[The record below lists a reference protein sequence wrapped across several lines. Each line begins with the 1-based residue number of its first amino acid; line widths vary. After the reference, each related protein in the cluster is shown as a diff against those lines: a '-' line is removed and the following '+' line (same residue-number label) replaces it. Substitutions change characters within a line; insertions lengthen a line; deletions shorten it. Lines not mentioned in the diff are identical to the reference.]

1 LLQAQYDT
9 SPEKRLVGRPFHGFE
24 RGTAM
29 FKKSA
34 RIAGVSGA
42 GALAICAAI
51 AGANLLGVAHADPV
65 GPAACVTPDGSP
77 CAPAPAGCVNP
88 DNSLPCSS
96 SLPDVNAAIR
106 RELQQ
111 ILPGLLGR

>member
-1 LLQAQYDT
+1 
-9 SPEKRLVGRPFHGFE
+9 
-24 RGTAM
+24 M

-65 GPAACVTPDGSP
+65 GPAACVIPD
-77 CAPAPAGCVNP
+77 
-88 DNSLPCSS
+88 
-96 SLPDVNAAIR
+96 
-106 RELQQ
+106 
-111 ILPGLLGR
+111 

>member
-1 LLQAQYDT
+1 
-9 SPEKRLVGRPFHGFE
+9 
-24 RGTAM
+24 M

-65 GPAACVTPDGSP
+65 GPAACVTPDGSQ